1 MRFFILLFLF
11 SGFSVAVFS
20 QGRVGG
26 KVFENKTYRPVEA
39 VTVENLTNRA
49 ATSTDAGGSFSIV
62 AKKGDLLRF
71 SSMGYKADTVYLKD
85 LDILSVYLI
94 PQENMLGEV
103 KVKELEFPPG
113 AFSMPVLLG
122 PMGSKVVR
130 YQTDKNGNPIG
141 GIKMSLGDLFGGG
154 GKSASEKKIEKRKQ
168 EEQIAQVFNAT
179 TLGKYL
185 PFEGQELKNFVIL
198 YRPDVNT
205 FFDKNFNITDYI
217 SASYRTFM
225 QIPEEKRRSKELV
238 ELK

>member
-1 MRFFILLFLF
+1 
-11 SGFSVAVFS
+11 
-20 QGRVGG
+20 
-26 KVFENKTYRPVEA
+26 
-39 VTVENLTNRA
+39 
-49 ATSTDAGGSFSIV
+49 
-62 AKKGDLLRF
+62 
-71 SSMGYKADTVYLKD
+71 
-85 LDILSVYLI
+85 
-94 PQENMLGEV
+94 
-103 KVKELEFPPG
+103 
-113 AFSMPVLLG
+113 
-122 PMGSKVVR
+122 
-130 YQTDKNGNPIG
+130 
-141 GIKMSLGDLFGGG
+141 MSLGDLFGGG